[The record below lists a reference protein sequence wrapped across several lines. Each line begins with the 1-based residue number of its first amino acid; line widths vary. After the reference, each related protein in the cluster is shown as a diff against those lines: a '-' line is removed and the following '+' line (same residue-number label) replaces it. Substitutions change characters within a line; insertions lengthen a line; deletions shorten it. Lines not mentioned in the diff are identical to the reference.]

1 MTSTNTS
8 TTMERIRE
16 DLLRRARLDRQIDV
30 EQGNASHAMAEP
42 SRSRV
47 GIFSALP
54 QLFTRGR
61 DMSNSP
67 NNRHAQEMEGPK
79 SPDVRPRLP
88 AFGRLQMPDLT
99 RVFSR
104 PSQDS
109 QSHQME
115 DGQGS
120 GPSGVQSPGAAHF
133 DLPVP
138 PEPVSHGTTSTS
150 ESSNRA
156 FVGGESR
163 SGTYPPS
170 SNSEANRQEQDH
182 RERRRHRSGR
192 HQRRKEPPKRFLFC
206 FPWIKSKQI
215 RTQVLRC
222 FVSGLFLVT
231 LLSVCEF
238 EWSAL
243 RAAVPA

>member
-1 MTSTNTS
+1 MTRTTTS

-16 DLLRRARLDRQIDV
+16 DLLRRARMDRQIDV
-30 EQGNASHAMAEP
+30 EQGNDSRGGAPMTEP
-42 SRSRV
+42 SRSRI

-54 QLFTRGR
+54 QLFTRDR
-61 DMSNSP
+61 DTGNAPAS
-67 NNRHAQEMEGPK
+67 RHAQDMEGPK

-88 AFGRLQMPDLT
+88 PFGRLQMPDFT
-99 RVFSR
+99 RVLSR

-109 QSHQME
+109 PSHQME

-120 GPSGVQSPGAAHF
+120 EPSGFRSHGAARF

-138 PEPVSHGTTSTS
+138 PEPVSHSATSTS

-156 FVGGESR
+156 FDGGDATT
-163 SGTYPPS
+163 GTYPPS
-170 SNSEANRQEQDH
+170 SDSEANREEQHH

-222 FVSGLFLVT
+222 FVSGLFLVA
-231 LLSVCEF
+231 LLSVCKF
-238 EWSAL
+238 E
-243 RAAVPA
+243 